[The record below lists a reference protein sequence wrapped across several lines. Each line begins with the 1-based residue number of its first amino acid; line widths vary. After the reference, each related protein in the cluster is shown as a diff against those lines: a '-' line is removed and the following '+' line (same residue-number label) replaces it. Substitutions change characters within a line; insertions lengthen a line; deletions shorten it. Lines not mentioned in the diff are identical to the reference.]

1 MQTRACG
8 VARITTDEPNPD
20 PHLRQVTLGNVT
32 TLIDSRLC
40 DEDPRAKAVEV
51 VPVVLT
57 RTTTDELD
65 PTPPHT
71 PRETTTTNPTTPH
84 LRQAAPRDIM
94 TLMGHSPVTETL
106 APATRTRRAEID
118 RFGEQTRL
126 SRHARFVGATDNG
139 RRERPDGP
147 IWISVSICG
156 QTPQS

>member
-8 VARITTDEPNPD
+8 VVTHTTTDEPNPD
-20 PHLRQVTLGNVT
+20 PHLRQANLGNVT
-32 TLIDSRLC
+32 TLIDSRLR

-65 PTPPHT
+65 PTP
-71 PRETTTTNPTTPH
+71 PH

-106 APATRTRRAEID
+106 APATRTRPAEID
-118 RFGEQTRL
+118 RFREQTRL